1 MAGHMRY
8 KALRARRL
16 KEQSEEVAERLKAQR
31 AYRLQGDLAQI
42 FYDRRKE
49 LGYSQSEA
57 ASRCGITQAK
67 VSIIEGS
74 GAHPTPALLE
84 KISRGLEASITVVYH
99 REKDHE
105 ISLVPEPAED
115 AA

>member
-1 MAGHMRY
+1 MRY
-8 KALRARRL
+8 KTLQAHRL
-16 KEQSEEVAERLKAQR
+16 KEQGEEVAEHLKTQR

-49 LGYSQSEA
+49 LGYTQAEA
-57 ASRCGITQAK
+57 AARCGITQAK

-84 KISRGLEASITVVYH
+84 KLSRGLEASITVVYH

-105 ISLVPEPAED
+105 ISLVPEAAED